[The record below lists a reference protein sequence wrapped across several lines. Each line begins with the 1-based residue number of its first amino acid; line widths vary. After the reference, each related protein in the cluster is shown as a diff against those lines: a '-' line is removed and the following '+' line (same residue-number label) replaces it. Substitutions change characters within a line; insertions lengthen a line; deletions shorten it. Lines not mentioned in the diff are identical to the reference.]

1 MEEVLLRF
9 PHLAE
14 KIHGELN
21 IQSLVKCK
29 EVSLQWNHFLKNNK
43 AYNWQVIKGYTNCSD
58 ALMKKLAKNAEDAIQ
73 ITSDL
78 QDIFKKFPTGTRQSS
93 RFLQP
98 LSWRNSPLH
107 VAAENGYLK
116 AYRLIMENS
125 TSLGCKIC
133 ESILEIIKGKILS
146 DEDFLIHKMFFE
158 KNIHDWTPSH
168 FDTANSHVKGCKI
181 ITDFFFKRSLGLK
194 SLSPTVKHIL
204 DKCRGLHDN
213 KAESTA
219 AAVATNP
226 EQPATKKLKT
236 YEETATYIDK
246 DPISGLDQNELLFLN
261 ILT

>member
-1 MEEVLLRF
+1 MEELLLRF

-43 AYNWQVIKGYTNCSD
+43 AYNWQVIRGYTNCSD

-78 QDIFKKFPTGTRQSS
+78 QNIFKKFPKGTRQSS
-93 RFLQP
+93 RFLQA
-98 LSWRNSPLH
+98 LSWKNSPLH

-116 AYRLIMENS
+116 AYCLIMENFIIKQN
-125 TSLGCKIC
+125 GCNIC
-133 ESILEIIKGKILS
+133 DSILEIIKGNILT
-146 DEDFLIHKMFFE
+146 DENFLIRHMCFGKT
-158 KNIHDWTPSH
+158 IYDWTPH
-168 FDTANSHVKGCKI
+168 RFATANSHVKNCKI
-181 ITDFFFKRSLGLK
+181 IDDFFSKKSWGLT
-194 SLSPTVKHIL
+194 LNQIL
-204 DKCRGLHDN
+204 D

-226 EQPATKKLKT
+226 EQPAAKKLKT
-236 YEETATYIDK
+236 KKVPATFFDK
-246 DPISGLDQNELLFLN
+246 DPIPGFNQKGQK
-261 ILT
+261 